1 MLELGSKQSTHVIMI
16 VLHLAG
22 PIDQSRLKPE
32 LLLVSFAP
40 FTMIYDARMTS

>member
-16 VLHLAG
+16 VHLSAG
-22 PIDQSRLKPE
+22 VIISQEE

-40 FTMIYDARMTS
+40 FAMIYDARMTS